1 MNVHHLRA
9 NEGAFCAVRHDGRAI
24 CWGGGIGG
32 EELEGVVEV
41 YACEGMGHPASSRL
55 FSTELLVNRRLH
67 RDLQQVSEVRPFLKT
82 AAVVFSA
89 CFQWYLIESLE
100 DHSVELFGSIYKCF
114 NKGFCSVL
122 FVTLAH
128 SVSVVH
134 IGS

>member
-24 CWGGGIGG
+24 CWGGISGGG

-41 YACEGMGHPASSRL
+41 YACEGMGHPVVRQKDKRKAK
-55 FSTELLVNRRLH
+55 
-67 RDLQQVSEVRPFLKT
+67 VSEVRPFLKT

-100 DHSVELFGSIYKCF
+100 DHSVELFGSIFECF

-128 SVSVVH
+128 PVSVVH